1 MQADNTYLAQ
11 RIRVAMAAADMD
23 VDQVMDLTGVWT
35 IESCL
40 HMDDCADLSAESLR
54 AIARV
59 TGASVEWL
67 THNAPVDVTTV
78 GGSDA
83 T

>member
-23 VDQVMDLTGVWT
+23 VDQVADLTSVWT
-35 IESCL
+35 LEVRL
-40 HMDDCADLSAESLR
+40 HTDECADLSSEALS

-59 TGASVEWL
+59 TGARVEWL